1 MWTSTSVPQGPASV
15 GAAARTCP
23 MAFSVTVQM
32 ATQVLGGGVGT
43 GAGQGQSW
51 WAWGEKFPLADVQRL
66 D

>member
-1 MWTSTSVPQGPASV
+1 
-15 GAAARTCP
+15 

-51 WAWGEKFPLADVQRL
+51 WVWGEKFPLADVQRL

>member
-1 MWTSTSVPQGPASV
+1 
-15 GAAARTCP
+15 

-43 GAGQGQSW
+43 GSGQGQSG
-51 WAWGEKFPLADVQRL
+51 WAWGEKFPLADVWRL